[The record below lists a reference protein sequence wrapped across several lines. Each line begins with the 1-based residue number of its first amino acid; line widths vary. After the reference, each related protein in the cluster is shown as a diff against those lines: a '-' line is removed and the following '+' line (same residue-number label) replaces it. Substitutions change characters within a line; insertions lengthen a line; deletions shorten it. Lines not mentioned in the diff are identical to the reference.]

1 MSNTVVNNKRI
12 AQNTLFLYCRQL
24 ITMGVSLYTV
34 RIILD
39 ILGAEDYGIYN
50 VIGGIVTLFSF
61 LSNTMASATQRFL
74 SFEMGKEEKD
84 ASLSNV
90 FSVSMNIYIIL
101 VVIIFLFSE
110 TIGLWFINNKLTIPE
125 ARLTAA
131 NYVYQSSIFSFIVT
145 LLCIPYNASI
155 IAMERMNVFAY
166 SSIVDAILK
175 LAIVWLL
182 PYIGIDHL
190 KIYAILMFIAIF
202 SIQIFYLWYCKNHFS
217 FCTYKHYKDKYL
229 FNNML
234 SFAGWNMIGSL
245 ANILR
250 GQGLNILINL
260 FFTPVVNA
268 AYSISLQV
276 NNAITNFTNNFYTAV
291 RPQLVKLYASGKKKE
306 MIELGFQSS
315 RFAFYLMLII
325 ATPMIMHTKEILE
338 IWLKNVPS
346 HTISFL
352 QIIIICSLI
361 EVLTIPLANMIQ
373 ATGRIKTFQMTVST
387 LYLLNIPISYVF
399 LSFGFKPEITL
410 WINLILILLSLLPRL
425 FICKK
430 QFGLSIIDYMTHVIA
445 HISIPIILIFIC
457 IYFYAFKYSP
467 INNTFINIFI
477 EVLISLIIVI
487 FTGLTLKERNYL
499 ITIITS
505 KLKKS

>member
-1 MSNTVVNNKRI
+1 MSNTTVNNKRI

-61 LSNTMASATQRFL
+61 LSNTMASSTQRFL

-90 FSVSMNIYIIL
+90 FSISMNIYIVL

-125 ARLTAA
+125 TRLTAA
-131 NYVYQSSIFSFIVT
+131 NYVYQSSILSFIVT

-182 PYIGIDHL
+182 PYIEIDHL
-190 KIYAILMFIAIF
+190 KVYAILMFIAIT
-202 SIQIFYLWYCKNHFS
+202 SIQFFYFWYCKSHFN
-217 FCTYKHYKDKYL
+217 FCRYKHYKNKYL

-260 FFTPVVNA
+260 FFSPVVNA
-268 AYSISLQV
+268 AYSIAFQV

-291 RPQLVKLYASGKKKE
+291 RPQLVKLYASRRKE
-306 MIELGFQSS
+306 DMIELGFQSS

-325 ATPMIMHTKEILE
+325 ASPMIMHSKEILE

-346 HTISFL
+346 HTVNFL
-352 QIIIICSLI
+352 QIVIFCSLI

-387 LYLLNIPISYVF
+387 LYLLNIPISYTF
-399 LSFGFKPEITL
+399 LFFGFKPEITL
-410 WINLILILLSLLPRL
+410 WINLTLILFSLLPRL
-425 FICKK
+425 LICKK
-430 QFGLSIIDYMTHVIA
+430 EFGLSIVSYITHVLA
-445 HISIPIILIFIC
+445 HVSIPFAIIFIC
-457 IYFYAFKYSP
+457 FYFYVLKYPLIS
-467 INNTFINIFI
+467 NLFINISI
-477 EVLISLIIVI
+477 EILFSLIIVI
-487 FTGLTLKERNYL
+487 FMGLTSKERNYL
-499 ITIITS
+499 ITSITN
-505 KLKKS
+505 KLK